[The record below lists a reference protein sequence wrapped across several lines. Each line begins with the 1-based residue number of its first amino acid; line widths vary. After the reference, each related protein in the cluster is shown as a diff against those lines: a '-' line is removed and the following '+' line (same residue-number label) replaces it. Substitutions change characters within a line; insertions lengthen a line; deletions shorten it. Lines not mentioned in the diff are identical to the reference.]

1 MVKDLIPYSH
11 LSGLNIRGERENL
24 DDMDKKNK
32 PKIALAQISS
42 KLANVEENI
51 EKHLSYIEKAV
62 KEKADIILFPEL
74 SLTGYSVKDAVFDV
88 AISINDKKLD
98 VLKKASEKISIC
110 LGMVELTDNF
120 EAKNTNIFL
129 ENGKIIA
136 RHRKVYLPTYGV
148 YEEKRYFTPGN
159 RFRAFDSQLGRFG
172 MLICEDLWHP
182 SSTSILALDGAL
194 AIFVNSAGILRGVHQ
209 KDKPEN
215 IQIWEN
221 LNRTSAHLFTSY
233 LIFCNRVGTEDGLM
247 FWGGSEIV
255 DPHGNVI
262 VKAPYFEEDLILA
275 EIDWLKLK
283 HARIHTTYL
292 SDERL
297 DIVSEELQRIAK
309 AAKEY

>member
-1 MVKDLIPYSH
+1 MMK
-11 LSGLNIRGERENL
+11 E
-24 DDMDKKNK
+24 KNK
-32 PKIALAQISS
+32 LKIALAQISS
-42 KLANVEENI
+42 KLANVDANL
-51 EKHLSYIEKAV
+51 EKHLSYIEKA
-62 KEKADIILFPEL
+62 KEEKVDIIIFPEL
-74 SLTGYSVKDAVFDV
+74 SLTGYSVKDAVYDV
-88 AISINDKKLD
+88 AMTCDDERLQNLYR
-98 VLKKASEKISIC
+98 ASEKISIC
-110 LGMVELTDNF
+110 VGMVELTDNF
-120 EAKNTNIFL
+120 EAKNTNLFL
-129 ENGKIIA
+129 ENGKIVA

-159 RFRAFDSQLGRFG
+159 RFRAFDSQFGRFG

-194 AIFVNSAGILRGVHQ
+194 AIFVNSAGILRGVHE

-221 LNRTSAHLFTSY
+221 LNRISAHLFTSY
-233 LIFCNRVGTEDGLM
+233 LIFCNRVGSEDGLM

-255 DPHGNVI
+255 DPHGKLV
-262 VKAPYFEEDLILA
+262 VKAPYFEEDLIIA

-297 DIVSEELQRIAK
+297 DIVTEELQRIAK

>member
-1 MVKDLIPYSH
+1 L
-11 LSGLNIRGERENL
+11 
-24 DDMDKKNK
+24 KKNK
-32 PKIALAQISS
+32 LKISLAQISS
-42 KLANVEENI
+42 KLANIDANL
-51 EKHLSYIEKAV
+51 EKHLSYIDKAIA
-62 KEKADIILFPEL
+62 EKADIILFPEL

-88 AISINDKKLD
+88 AMASNDKRLEP
-98 VLKKASEKISIC
+98 LLAASKKISIC
-110 LGMVELTDNF
+110 LGLVELTDNF
-120 EAKNTNIFL
+120 EAKNTNLFL
-129 ENGKIIA
+129 ENGKITA

-159 RFRAFDSQLGRFG
+159 RFRAFDSKFGRFG

-221 LNRTSAHLFTSY
+221 INKTSAHLFTSY
-233 LIFCNRVGTEDGLM
+233 LIFCNRVGSEDGLM
-247 FWGGSEIV
+247 FWGGSEII
-255 DPHGNVI
+255 DPHGKEV
-262 VKAPYFEEDLILA
+262 VKAPYFEENLITA

-297 DIVSEELQRIAK
+297 DIITEELQRIAK

>member
-1 MVKDLIPYSH
+1 MMK
-11 LSGLNIRGERENL
+11 E
-24 DDMDKKNK
+24 KNK
-32 PKIALAQISS
+32 LKIALAQISS
-42 KLANVEENI
+42 KLANVDANL
-51 EKHLSYIEKAV
+51 EKHLSYIEKA
-62 KEKADIILFPEL
+62 KEEKVDIIIFPEL
-74 SLTGYSVKDAVFDV
+74 SLTGYSVKDAVYDV
-88 AISINDKKLD
+88 AMTCDDERLQNLYR
-98 VLKKASEKISIC
+98 ASEKISIC
-110 LGMVELTDNF
+110 VGMVELTDNF
-120 EAKNTNIFL
+120 EAKNTNLFL
-129 ENGKIIA
+129 ENGKIVA

-159 RFRAFDSQLGRFG
+159 RFRAFDSQFGRFG

-182 SSTSILALDGAL
+182 SSTSILTLDGAL
-194 AIFVNSAGILRGVHQ
+194 AIFVNSAGILRGVHE

-221 LNRTSAHLFTSY
+221 LNRISAHLFTSY
-233 LIFCNRVGTEDGLM
+233 LIFCNRVGSEDGLM

-255 DPHGNVI
+255 DPHGKLV
-262 VKAPYFEEDLILA
+262 VKAPYFEEDLIIA

-297 DIVSEELQRIAK
+297 DIVTEELHRIAK

>member
-1 MVKDLIPYSH
+1 MT
-11 LSGLNIRGERENL
+11 
-24 DDMDKKNK
+24 KKNK
-32 PKIALAQISS
+32 LKIAIAQIDS
-42 KLANVEENI
+42 KIANIEANL
-51 EKHLSYIEKAV
+51 EKHLSYIEKAK
-62 KEKADIILFPEL
+62 KENADIIIFPEL

-88 AISINDKKLD
+88 AMTCDD
-98 VLKKASEKISIC
+98 DRLKPLYGASENISIC
-110 LGMVELTDNF
+110 FGMVELTDNF
-120 EAKNTNIFL
+120 EAKNTNLFL
-129 ENGKIIA
+129 ENGEIVA

-159 RFRAFDSQLGRFG
+159 RFRAFDSQFGRFG

-194 AIFVNSAGILRGVHQ
+194 AIFVNSAGILRGVHE
-209 KDKPEN
+209 KNKPEN
-215 IQIWEN
+215 VQIWEN

-255 DPHGNVI
+255 DPHGKIV
-262 VKAPYFEEDLILA
+262 VKAPYFEEDLIVT

-297 DIVSEELQRIAK
+297 DIVTEELQRIAK
-309 AAKEY
+309 TTKEY

>member
-1 MVKDLIPYSH
+1 MM
-11 LSGLNIRGERENL
+11 NN
-24 DDMDKKNK
+24 KNK
-32 PKIALAQISS
+32 LKIALAQISS
-42 KLANVEENI
+42 KLANIDANL
-51 EKHLSYIEKAV
+51 EKHISYIEKAK
-62 KEKADIILFPEL
+62 KEKADIIIFPEL
-74 SLTGYSVKDAVFDV
+74 SLTGYSVKDAVYDV
-88 AISINDKKLD
+88 AMTSDDRRLKKLYQ
-98 VLKKASEKISIC
+98 ASEDISIC
-110 LGMVELTDNF
+110 VGLVELTDNF
-120 EAKNTNIFL
+120 EAKNTNLFL

-159 RFRAFDSQLGRFG
+159 RFRAFDSQYGRFG

-194 AIFVNSAGILRGVHQ
+194 AIFVNSAGILRGVHE

-233 LIFCNRVGTEDGLM
+233 LIFCNRVGSEDGLM

-255 DPHGNVI
+255 DPHGKLV
-262 VKAPYFEEDLILA
+262 VKAPYFEEDLIIS

-283 HARIHTTYL
+283 HARLHTTYL

-297 DIVSEELQRIAK
+297 DIITEELQRIAK

>member
-1 MVKDLIPYSH
+1 MK
-11 LSGLNIRGERENL
+11 E
-24 DDMDKKNK
+24 KNK
-32 PKIALAQISS
+32 LKIALAQISS
-42 KLANVEENI
+42 KLANVDANL
-51 EKHLSYIEKAV
+51 EKHLSYIEKA
-62 KEKADIILFPEL
+62 KEEKVDIIIFPEL
-74 SLTGYSVKDAVFDV
+74 SLTGYSVKDAVYDV
-88 AISINDKKLD
+88 AMTCDDERLQNLYR
-98 VLKKASEKISIC
+98 ASEKISIC
-110 LGMVELTDNF
+110 VGMVELTNNF
-120 EAKNTNIFL
+120 EAKNTNLFL
-129 ENGKIIA
+129 ENGKIVA

-159 RFRAFDSQLGRFG
+159 RFRAFDSQFGRFG

-194 AIFVNSAGILRGVHQ
+194 AIFVNSAGILRGVHE

-221 LNRTSAHLFTSY
+221 LNRISAHLFTSY
-233 LIFCNRVGTEDGLM
+233 LIFCNRVGSEDGLM

-255 DPHGNVI
+255 DPHGKLV
-262 VKAPYFEEDLILA
+262 VKSPYFEEDLIIA

-297 DIVSEELQRIAK
+297 DIVTEELHRIAK

>member
-1 MVKDLIPYSH
+1 MV
-11 LSGLNIRGERENL
+11 N
-24 DDMDKKNK
+24 KKNK
-32 PKIALAQISS
+32 IKIAIAQISS
-42 KLANVEENI
+42 KLANIDANL
-51 EKHLSYIEKAV
+51 EKHLSYIEKA
-62 KEKADIILFPEL
+62 KDEKADIIIFPEL
-74 SLTGYSVKDAVFDV
+74 SLTGYSVKDAVYDV
-88 AISINDKKLD
+88 AMTCDD
-98 VLKKASEKISIC
+98 DRLKPLYKVSENISIC
-110 LGMVELTDNF
+110 VGMVELTDNF
-120 EAKNTNIFL
+120 EAKNTNLFL
-129 ENGKIIA
+129 ENGKIAA

-159 RFRAFDSQLGRFG
+159 RFRAFDSQYGRFG

-194 AIFVNSAGILRGVHQ
+194 AIFVNSAGILRGVHG

-233 LIFCNRVGTEDGLM
+233 LIFCNRVGSEDGLM

-255 DPHGNVI
+255 DPHGKLV
-262 VKAPYFEEDLILA
+262 VKAPYFDEELIIA

-297 DIVSEELQRIAK
+297 DIVSEELHRIAK
-309 AAKEY
+309 SAKEY

>member
-1 MVKDLIPYSH
+1 MKK
-11 LSGLNIRGERENL
+11 E
-24 DDMDKKNK
+24 KNK
-32 PKIALAQISS
+32 LKIALAQISS
-42 KLANVEENI
+42 KLANVDANL
-51 EKHLSYIEKAV
+51 EKHLSYIEKA
-62 KEKADIILFPEL
+62 KEEKVDIIIFPEL
-74 SLTGYSVKDAVFDV
+74 SLTGYSVKDAVYDV
-88 AISINDKKLD
+88 AMTCDDERLQNLYQ
-98 VLKKASEKISIC
+98 ASEKISIC
-110 LGMVELTDNF
+110 VGMVELTDNF
-120 EAKNTNIFL
+120 EAKNTNLFL
-129 ENGKIIA
+129 ENGKMIA

-159 RFRAFDSQLGRFG
+159 RFRAFDSQFGRFG

-182 SSTSILALDGAL
+182 SSTLILALDGAL
-194 AIFVNSAGILRGVHQ
+194 AIFVNSAGILRGVHER
-209 KDKPEN
+209 DKPEN

-233 LIFCNRVGTEDGLM
+233 LIFCNRVGSEDGLM

-255 DPHGNVI
+255 DPHGKLV
-262 VKAPYFEEDLILA
+262 VKAPYFEEDLIIA

-297 DIVSEELQRIAK
+297 DIVTEELQRIAK